1 MIAMI
6 KDSRNVLGAWILLIG
21 VIIAITAGILGSMF
35 NIPAVI
41 NHNSQIYAILILF
54 GIVIGFLN
62 MMRQDVDKFLIA
74 GVVLVIVSGF
84 GMTSVSGSL
93 IGFPVADIVKT
104 VFGALLTLLVPAII
118 IVSLKAIFDMTK
130 V

>member
-1 MIAMI
+1 M
-6 KDSRNVLGAWILLIG
+6 LLIG
-21 VIIAITAGILGSMF
+21 VVFAIIIGITGSMF

-41 NHNSQIYAILILF
+41 NHNSQIYAVLILL
-54 GIVIGFLN
+54 GVIIGFMN
-62 MMRQDVDKFLIA
+62 MRRQDTDKFLMT

-104 VFGALLTLLVPAII
+104 VFGALLTLLVPATM
-118 IVSLKAIFDMTK
+118 IVALKVIFDLAK